1 MPNATKILIKPDV
14 AGKRIELIHTIDP
27 YTDLKPGDR
36 GTVVNVTELP
46 YEDTPFK
53 VWVHWDGGSTLGILE
68 GHDDYRTV
76 YDDDGFN
83 KERKKKFCSLTT
95 SPILRWHSS

>member
-1 MPNATKILIKPDV
+1 MVRTATKPNV
-14 AGKRIELIHTIDP
+14 VEKRIKLILTDDP

-53 VWVHWDGGSTLGILE
+53 VWVHWDSGSRLAILE
-68 GHDDYRTV
+68 GQDDYRTV
-76 YDDDGFN
+76 YDEDMI
-83 KERKKKFCSLTT
+83 K
-95 SPILRWHSS
+95 

>member
-1 MPNATKILIKPDV
+1 MDNKFGPIRILIRVMLFGKSGFSLVRTAIMTDV
-14 AGKRIELIHTIDP
+14 IGKRIELIRTKDP

-36 GTVVNVTELP
+36 GTVVDVSELP

-53 VWVHWDGGSTLGILE
+53 VLVQWDSGSRLAILE

-76 YDDDGFN
+76 YDNDDY
-83 KERKKKFCSLTT
+83 
-95 SPILRWHSS
+95 